1 MLIITFIL
9 ALILTHAVHYSDKLP
24 NTYIATIMIL
34 QLVASFFLLP
44 DFGQFLGLRK
54 ASFAIILLAL
64 IYIIIYT
71 WAALCVI
78 VFSIKISQM
87 TINSFFY
94 HKNGRRFSSILERG
108 NERFITLVNKIFDK

>member
-9 ALILTHAVHYSDKLP
+9 TLILTHAVHYSDKLP

-71 WAALCVI
+71 WAALCV
-78 VFSIKISQM
+78 
-87 TINSFFY
+87 FY
-94 HKNGRRFSSILERG
+94 HKNGRSFSSILERG

>member
-9 ALILTHAVHYSDKLP
+9 TLILTHAVHYSDKLP

-71 WAALCVI
+71 WAALCV
-78 VFSIKISQM
+78 
-87 TINSFFY
+87 FY

>member
-44 DFGQFLGLRK
+44 DFEQLLGRK
-54 ASFAIILLAL
+54 DSFAIILLAL

-71 WAALCVI
+71 WAALCV
-78 VFSIKISQM
+78 
-87 TINSFFY
+87 FY
-94 HKNGRRFSSILERG
+94 HKNGRSFSSILERG

>member
-9 ALILTHAVHYSDKLP
+9 TLILTHAVHYSDKLP

-44 DFGQFLGLRK
+44 DFEQLLGRK
-54 ASFAIILLAL
+54 DSFAIILLAL

-71 WAALCVI
+71 WAALCV
-78 VFSIKISQM
+78 
-87 TINSFFY
+87 FY
-94 HKNGRRFSSILERG
+94 HKNGRSFSSILERG